1 MQALVLHL
9 IYNDVRLHLH
19 AHARPRT
26 HTQVSRHYYDELEVF
41 SNLRTPVVDIVPSER
56 FNHSQVRPGLCQ
68 KEPFAL
74 GMRNVHGQPC
84 RMHHGWI
91 ARVPLLS
98 AATFLVVS
106 SSCNFSSGVLV
117 HTCCGQC
124 MLRSYLLWPVR
135 VCCVHTCCVR
145 ARSYLL
151 WPVHAAFIP
160 AVASACVLCSYL
172 LWPVYAAFIPAVAS
186 ACVLCSYLLRACS
199 FILAVASACVL
210 CSYLLRAC
218 CVHTCCGQCVCA
230 VFIPVA
236 GVLVHT
242 CCGQCVRTIPL
253 VAHALWQ
260 SFSLRHACHSLL
272 HAPRRGIPLLAA
284 YMCSFIGGLC
294 IVTSFSFR
302 RHTPCGMHAQ
312 FLVAYYY
319 PPPLPGPKAPSA
331 LPVVVHHKRRWVV
344 LHTYGA
350 MHT

>member
-135 VCCVHTCCVR
+135 VCCVHTCCGQCMLHSYLLWPVRVCCVHTCCGR

-151 WPVHAAFIP
+151 WPVR
-160 AVASACVLCSYL
+160 VCCVHTCCGH
-172 LWPVYAAFIPAVAS
+172 AAFIPAVAS

-199 FILAVASACVL
+199 FIPAVASVCVPFL
-210 CSYLLRAC
+210 WLHMR
-218 CVHTCCGQCVCA
+218 CGKA
-230 VFIPVA
+230 
-236 GVLVHT
+236 
-242 CCGQCVRTIPL
+242 
-253 VAHALWQ
+253 
-260 SFSLRHACHSLL
+260 S
-272 HAPRRGIPLLAA
+272 
-284 YMCSFIGGLC
+284 
-294 IVTSFSFR
+294 
-302 RHTPCGMHAQ
+302 PCGMHAIPCCMLLAVAFLSLQ
-312 FLVAYYY
+312 RTCAVSLVAC
-319 PPPLPGPKAPSA
+319 A
-331 LPVVVHHKRRWVV
+331 L
-344 LHTYGA
+344 
-350 MHT
+350 